1 MGIAIAVHSVSIHHR
16 KHSSL
21 NLFECE
27 EFTQPT
33 PSSEKYIKWF
43 DSPNIFFFFKVLLS
57 VLQSFKQG
65 GSLVRGSSMTSPK
78 AIRRVVVYDSGFG
91 YSEQVR
97 SHSIRR
103 RGAASSSASGTSSY
117 IPRDQRSFQ
126 SSDPRYYH
134 PHSDQPSTP
143 QYYDSPRH
151 GSSHAASFGSHDYQQ
166 SESGSYDTCSRQ
178 PDHIPSRS
186 EEPDSK
192 LRFDVSES
200 SSSSAESGFESPPES
215 YRSSHSS
222 YRSRRSNNDGS
233 RRSHASSSTSRRI
246 SPPHQ
251 AHRSNNSGSR
261 REPHEREDVRQRQEF
276 QVVQYRHHGHGDS
289 GSDAGSDITSI
300 TIGPEDY
307 TLSSLPGDSGRRD
320 SSPAHE
326 GRFRERRRR
335 GPNEGPPT
343 SNKYRGVQEKCG
355 MGRTG
360 FGYFAFP
367 NNPEGAQV
375 RYARRMAYH
384 EREAEQRDARRRSE
398 RRRDSREWELI
409 G

>member
-1 MGIAIAVHSVSIHHR
+1 
-16 KHSSL
+16 
-21 NLFECE
+21 
-27 EFTQPT
+27 
-33 PSSEKYIKWF
+33 
-43 DSPNIFFFFKVLLS
+43 
-57 VLQSFKQG
+57 
-65 GSLVRGSSMTSPK
+65 MTSRK

-143 QYYDSPRH
+143 RYYDSPRH
-151 GSSHAASFGSHDYQQ
+151 GSSHAASFGSHDYQK
-166 SESGSYDTCSRQ
+166 SESGSYDTRSRQ

-186 EEPDSK
+186 EEPDSR

-200 SSSSAESGFESPPES
+200 SSSSAESGFETPPES

-261 REPHEREDVRQRQEF
+261 REPHEREDVSQRQEF
-276 QVVQYRHHGHGDS
+276 QVVQYRRHGHGDS

-320 SSPAHE
+320 SWPARE
-326 GRFRERRRR
+326 DRFCERRRR

-343 SNKYRGVQEKCG
+343 RDRHRGVQENSG
-355 MGRTG
+355 MEYTANERFSSASDREKALIANAYRDGIYHQRNSIPSGFRAPKLDLVDSKTRWLDNEMRIAYLQGREEVKG
-360 FGYFAFP
+360 
-367 NNPEGAQV
+367 
-375 RYARRMAYH
+375 
-384 EREAEQRDARRRSE
+384 EQQRRSE
-398 RRRDSREWELI
+398 SRRDLREWEWI
-409 G
+409 D